1 MSDTSSDTAND
12 IGVILPTAAPAG
24 FSPDSAAMTKIDGR
38 ESVLRCMEMYANRP
52 GIAQIIVT
60 INQADAE
67 EIKRKI
73 GSHLI
78 FMGVKLVQGGPSWV
92 EQLAAAQKV
101 LKAEAKHVLVH
112 DAGRPAVPYTD
123 LDRLTERAGKHP
135 AIALARQIRGTL
147 AKTKIV
153 PGPAEFASIDA
164 AEVLGVTLYDRA
176 TFDAVAAGKGPTT
189 IELIDG
195 SPLNLR
201 CGWADAGV
209 VKAMALLLPK
219 PKVKAP
225 SSPFEEAQW

>member
-1 MSDTSSDTAND
+1 MSDTQNAPAND
-12 IGVILPTAAPAG
+12 IGVILPTAAPPG

-52 GIAQIIVT
+52 GVAQIIVT
-60 INQADAE
+60 INSADAE

-78 FMGVKLVQGGPSWV
+78 FMGVKLVQAGAGWV

-123 LDRLTERAGKHP
+123 LDRLTALAGKHP
-135 AIALARQIRGTL
+135 AVALGRQVRGTF

-153 PGPAEFASIDA
+153 PGPAEPASFDI
-164 AEVLGVTLYDRA
+164 AETLGVTLYDRA
-176 TFDAVAAGKGPTT
+176 TFDTIAAGKAPTK

-195 SPLNLR
+195 SPLNAR
-201 CGWADAGV
+201 CGWTDAGI
-209 VKAMALLLPK
+209 VKALVSQLPK
-219 PKVKAP
+219 PKVKAN
-225 SSPFEEAQW
+225 SPFEEAQW